1 MNTTPNKFEKDV
13 VSIDS
18 IIDALYDVISDKKG
32 QSRDWERFKYLF
44 HHTGRLMS
52 TDKDKDGKIETRPMT
67 PADFIKWAEPFLLD
81 KGFFEREIS
90 RKVEQYRYIAHVFS
104 TYDSKWTKSDEE
116 PFARGINSIQLLY
129 DGKRWWIISIYYNRE
144 TKEYP
149 IPRKYLVDKHK

>member
-1 MNTTPNKFEKDV
+1 
-13 VSIDS
+13 
-18 IIDALYDVISDKKG
+18 
-32 QSRDWERFKYLF
+32 
-44 HHTGRLMS
+44 MS

-104 TYDSKWTKSDEE
+104 TYDGKWTKSDEE

-129 DGKRWWIISIYYNRE
+129 DEKR
-144 TKEYP
+144 
-149 IPRKYLVDKHK
+149 